1 MILVILLLAFL
12 FMGEPD
18 LWDNLH
24 EWAMRKT
31 SMEKDCK

>member
-1 MILVILLLAFL
+1 MIILVLVLAFL

-24 EWAMRKT
+24 AYAMRMT
-31 SMEKDCK
+31 AGAVDCE